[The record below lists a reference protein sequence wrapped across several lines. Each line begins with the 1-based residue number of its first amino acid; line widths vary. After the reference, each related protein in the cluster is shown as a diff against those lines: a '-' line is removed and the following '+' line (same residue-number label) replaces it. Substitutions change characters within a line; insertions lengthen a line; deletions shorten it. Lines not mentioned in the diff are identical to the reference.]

1 VGQGRRRLRDYWDRR
16 DLKSLIMDVL
26 SSTGVDPTTFS
37 VDDLAPLDQFHGG
50 GMVLTRNMANMG
62 GLEPGMRVLDVGGGL
77 GGPART
83 LAAEF
88 GCSVTLID
96 LAESYVQ
103 ASAALTDLLGLS
115 GHVSHVVADS
125 LDPPFGA
132 ETFDVV
138 WTQNSGMN
146 IADKTRLHQ
155 VFHRLLRPGGRL
167 LTQEPMAGAVQP
179 LIFPVM
185 WAADAS
191 TSFLLPPDEMKALIE
206 AAGFRIRAW
215 EHTRAVKAQTAVKS
229 RLELQRIQPL
239 VMGDQ
244 IEAISAAGRRN
255 NAEGRIV
262 MVQAVCEKV

>member
-1 VGQGRRRLRDYWDRR
+1 
-16 DLKSLIMDVL
+16 
-26 SSTGVDPTTFS
+26 
-37 VDDLAPLDQFHGG
+37 
-50 GMVLTRNMANMG
+50 MVLTRRLAEMG
-62 GLEPGMRVLDVGGGL
+62 GLGPGMRVLDVGGGL

-103 ASAALTDLLGLS
+103 AAAALTDLLGLS
-115 GHVSHVVADS
+115 KNVSHVVADA
-125 LDPPFGA
+125 LDPPFDSEA
-132 ETFDVV
+132 FDIV

-146 IADKTRLHQ
+146 IFDKSRLHDGY
-155 VFHRLLRPGGRL
+155 HRLLRPGGRL
-167 LTQEPMAGAVQP
+167 LTQEPMAGPVQP

-191 TSFLLPPDEMKALIE
+191 TSFLLPPDEMRALIE
-206 AAGFRIRAW
+206 AAGFRLQAW
-215 EHTRAVKAQTAVKS
+215 EFTKAVKAQTGAGPRVQ
-229 RLELQRIQPL
+229 LQRIQPL

-262 MVQAVCEKV
+262 MVQGVFDKV